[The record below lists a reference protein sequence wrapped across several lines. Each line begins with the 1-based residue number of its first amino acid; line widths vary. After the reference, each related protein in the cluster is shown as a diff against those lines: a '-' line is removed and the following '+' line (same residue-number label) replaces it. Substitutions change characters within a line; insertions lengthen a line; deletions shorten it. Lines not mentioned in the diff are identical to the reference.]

1 VKRCIAL
8 LGGSFDPVHNGHI
21 ALGKLF
27 AEQLKA
33 DALLV
38 IPALPWQKGALVATP
53 QQRVDMLTLAFQGLP
68 CPVTIDWQEL
78 ARGSATY
85 TIETLRAI
93 RADVGPDVSLAFLM
107 GADQLQRLNTWH
119 EWRNLFDLA
128 HFCVAA
134 RPGFELDDA
143 HVPAEVAAE
152 FQRRL
157 ATPDQ
162 VRNTPAGRT
171 MLAADLAVDISATAI
186 RAALQRGEGANS
198 LIPPV
203 VLDYI
208 EQHNLYKN

>member
-1 VKRCIAL
+1 
-8 LGGSFDPVHNGHI
+8 VHNGHV
-21 ALGKLF
+21 ALGKQF
-27 AEQLKA
+27 VQLLNA

-53 QQRVDMLTLAFQGLP
+53 QQRVEMLSLAFTGLP

-162 VRNTPAGRT
+162 VRNTPAGMT

-186 RAALQRGEGANS
+186 RAALQRGDGAN
-198 LIPPV
+198 
-203 VLDYI
+203 
-208 EQHNLYKN
+208 